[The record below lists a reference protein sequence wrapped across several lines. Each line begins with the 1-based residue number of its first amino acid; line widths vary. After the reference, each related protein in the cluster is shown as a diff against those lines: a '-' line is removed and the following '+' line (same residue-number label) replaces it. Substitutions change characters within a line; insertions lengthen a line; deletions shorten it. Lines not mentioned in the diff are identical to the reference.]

1 MSATFATLQQ
11 HLHTAGIELDSA
23 QSDALPRYVDL
34 LLEWNRSINLIS
46 RKDEEQV
53 WLHHILHSLA
63 PLFMRR
69 LPVVAT
75 YIDLGSGGGLPGIPL
90 AIMLP
95 ESSFVL
101 VDSIGK
107 KMRAV
112 EAIVTAL
119 GMGNVRCVAGR
130 IEEQTRLRQSVDVV
144 LARGVTRMLAL
155 SRWSWPLFRRDGQ
168 RLLMAWKGGDIA
180 AELAEARQHA
190 GVQHTEVLDIVLEGE
205 PWFNNEEKKLIEVR
219 FT

>member
-1 MSATFATLQQ
+1 
-11 HLHTAGIELDSA
+11 
-23 QSDALPRYVDL
+23 
-34 LLEWNRSINLIS
+34 
-46 RKDEEQV
+46 
-53 WLHHILHSLA
+53 
-63 PLFMRR
+63 MRR
-69 LPVVAT
+69 LPAAAT

-90 AIMLP
+90 AVMLP

-112 EAIVTAL
+112 EAIVTTL
-119 GMGNVRCVAGR
+119 GLDNVRCVTGR
-130 IEEQTRLRQSVDVV
+130 IEEQIRLRQSADVV

-155 SRWSWPLFRRDGQ
+155 ARWSWPLFRREGQ
-168 RLLMAWKGGDIA
+168 RLLMAWKGGDVS

-190 GVQHTEVLDIVLEGE
+190 GVQRTEVLNIVLEGE
-205 PWFNNEEKKLIEVR
+205 PWFNNEEKKLLEVR